1 MWIINRVINE
11 FDATGHVRIA
21 LVSTIKVVISLSSK
35 TKKKKG
41 HSDNNTV
48 QKTQQYWEH
57 YMYLLASKESDKQDT
72 QSQLSKIFQRKIAI
86 IFLSI
91 ILNMCFGCPQH
102 MFWLRNKKNNFSLR
116 TLIWGPEDTRPRS
129 YIQNMGQHT
138 MRFLMY

>member
-48 QKTQQYWEH
+48 QKTQKYSEH
-57 YMYLLASKESDKQDT
+57 YMYLLASKESDKQET

-91 ILNMCFGCPQH
+91 ILNMCFGCSKEPSQ
-102 MFWLRNKKNNFSLR
+102 
-116 TLIWGPEDTRPRS
+116 
-129 YIQNMGQHT
+129 
-138 MRFLMY
+138 

>member
-21 LVSTIKVVISLSSK
+21 LVSTIKVGISLSSK

-48 QKTQQYWEH
+48 QKTQKYSEY

-72 QSQLSKIFQRKIAI
+72 QSQLSKIFQRRIAI

-91 ILNMCFGCPQH
+91 ILNMCFRCSKEPSQ
-102 MFWLRNKKNNFSLR
+102 
-116 TLIWGPEDTRPRS
+116 
-129 YIQNMGQHT
+129 
-138 MRFLMY
+138 